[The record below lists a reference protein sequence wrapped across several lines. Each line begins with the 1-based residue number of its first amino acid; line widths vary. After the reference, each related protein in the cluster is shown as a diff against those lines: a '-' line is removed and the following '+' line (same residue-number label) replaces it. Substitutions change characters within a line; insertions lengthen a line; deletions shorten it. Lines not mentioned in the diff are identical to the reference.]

1 MSVQVP
7 GRKLGGVSKEG
18 GCWRAGQPPG
28 QGHCLTPTVRVDSVS
43 EQVPTGRPSMSAV
56 EDRG

>member
-1 MSVQVP
+1 MSVQAP

-18 GCWRAGQPPG
+18 RSWRAGQPPG
-28 QGHCLTPTVRVDSVS
+28 QGHRLTPTVRVDSVS
-43 EQVPTGRPSMSAV
+43 ERMPTGRPNMSAV